1 MKATKKIATV
11 YPDQSTR
18 KEFMNSN
25 EYARIEFIDSSYYI
39 IVDTANQCRF
49 VTTSE
54 LKAKNYLAKTLKY
67 AGITK

>member
-1 MKATKKIATV
+1 MKATKKIKKV

-18 KEFMNSN
+18 VEFMNSN
-25 EYARIEFIDSSYYI
+25 EYARIELNGSTYS

-49 VTTSE
+49 ATSSE

-67 AGITK
+67 AGIIK